1 MYYFVETYGCQMNV
15 ADSELVAGL
24 LDGCGYQ
31 RTSDPLRAQLIL
43 LNTCAIREKA
53 EATVHS
59 RLGRLARLKQK
70 DPAVLIGVLGC
81 MAQSLADNLLESK
94 PYIDFVL
101 GPDRY
106 RRLPEIIARRR
117 NDHQQVVDTRLSRLE
132 VYDELFPSRTAG
144 INAWISI
151 MRGCDKF
158 CTFCIV
164 PFTRGRE
171 RSRSLDGIVAEAT
184 DAVRQ
189 GFLEVT
195 LLGQNVN
202 SYRHGQYRF
211 PDLLQAL
218 AAVPGLRRLRFTSPH
233 PSDVDER
240 MLQVMA
246 EHHNICKSI
255 HLPLQAGADSILR
268 RMNRTYTRERFV
280 ALAQRIREVM
290 PGCSISTD
298 VIVGFPGETRED
310 FEKTLEVLCVVQ
322 FDSAYTFKYSLRSG
336 TKTAEYEDQVPETE
350 KQTRLE
356 QLIAL
361 QKSIGLERNRALMGR
376 VVEVLVE
383 KQSKKSA
390 AQWAGRTDGNKWVV
404 FDKGSARIRDFVQ
417 VQLEDSFGVALKG
430 QLVNSAEDYHAV
442 A

>member
-1 MYYFVETYGCQMNV
+1 MRYFVETYGCQMNV
-15 ADSELVAGL
+15 ADSELVTGL

-31 RTSDPLRAQLIL
+31 RTADPLRAQLIL

-53 EATVHS
+53 EETVHN
-59 RLGRLARLKQK
+59 RLGQLAHLKRK

-81 MAQSLADNLLESK
+81 LAQSLADNLLESK

-106 RRLPEIIARRR
+106 RRLPEIIAQRR
-117 NDHQQVVDTRLSRLE
+117 NDPRHVVDTRLSRLE
-132 VYDELFPSRTAG
+132 VYDELFPSRAAG

-202 SYRHGQYRF
+202 SYRHEAHRF
-211 PDLLQAL
+211 PDLLAAV

-246 EHHNICKSI
+246 GHHNICKSL

-280 ALAQRIREVM
+280 ALAQHIREVM

-298 VIVGFPGETRED
+298 IIVGFPGETRED
-310 FEKTLEVLCVVQ
+310 FEKTLEVLRTVE
-322 FDSAYTFKYSLRSG
+322 FDSAFTFKYSLRSG
-336 TKTAEYEDQVPETE
+336 TKAAEYEDQVPEAQ
-350 KQTRLE
+350 KQARLE
-356 QLIAL
+356 ELLTL
-361 QKSIGLERNRALMGR
+361 QKSIGLARNRALAGR

-383 KQSKKSA
+383 KQSKKST

-404 FDKGSARIRDFVQ
+404 FDKGSARIKDFVP
-417 VQLEDSFGVALKG
+417 VHLDGSFGVALQG
-430 QLVNSAEDYHAV
+430 HLVNSPEDYHAV